1 MKHRNTKY
9 KSNDLFGTSFI
20 SKKSTTTK
28 TATLNANKVNYENKQ
43 HNAQT
48 PSKQAVTRNTTDIIN
63 TKWNR
68 SIDITPE
75 EDRPIIFNTDSKSLV
90 VGIKIYGGYVV
101 NTPYTISRFEK
112 ANGYFEW
119 NYNPYCKTLMHCPNK
134 FPDCENCKYYS
145 DFKKG

>member
-1 MKHRNTKY
+1 MKHKNTKY

-20 SKKSTTTK
+20 SKKSATTK
-28 TATLNANKVNYENKQ
+28 TATLDTNKVNCENKQ

-48 PSKQAVTRNTTDIIN
+48 PSKQAVTRNTTNIIN

-68 SIDITPE
+68 SIDTTPE

-90 VGIKIYGGYVV
+90 VGIKTYGGYVT
-101 NTPYTISRFEK
+101 NTPYAISRFEK
-112 ANGYFEW
+112 VNGYFEW
-119 NYNPYCKTLMHCPNK
+119 AYNPYCKTLMHCPNK

>member
-1 MKHRNTKY
+1 MKHKNTKY
-9 KSNDLFGTSFI
+9 KSNDLFSTSFI
-20 SKKSTTTK
+20 SKKPTTVKVTPS
-28 TATLNANKVNYENKQ
+28 NADKVNHSDKQ
-43 HNAQT
+43 HSVST
-48 PSKQAVTRNTTDIIN
+48 PNNQATKCNTASTIN

-68 SIDITPE
+68 SIDTIPE

-101 NTPYTISRFEK
+101 NTPYAISKFEK

-119 NYNPYCKTLMHCPNK
+119 AYNPYCKTLMHCPNK
-134 FPDCENCKYYS
+134 FPDCENCKYYN